1 MKKFLAMY
9 MGTPPN
15 QAHNEKWSQLGEE
28 EQKAAIQKGMQAWGE
43 WMGKHQDV
51 ILDAGGPLGKT
62 KSISDS
68 GIEDISNQMTGYI
81 IFNAETHEAAAQMF
95 EAHPHFAIFPGE
107 SVEVMEIMPMPGQ

>member
-9 MGTPPN
+9 MGIPPN
-15 QAHNEKWSQLGEE
+15 QGHNEKWSQLGEE
-28 EQKAAIQKGMQAWGE
+28 EQKEAIQKGMQAWGE

-95 EAHPHFAIFPGE
+95 EDHPHFAIFPGD